1 MDLALNWDPFL
12 QQENDK
18 VKHAWVLRNRTD
30 LDEQKQDN
38 YEKSNGRDQCQVTGH
53 IRTTILYDKDIGYR
67 I

>member
-1 MDLALNWDPFL
+1 M

-53 IRTTILYDKDIGYR
+53 IRTTILYDKGIG
-67 I
+67 